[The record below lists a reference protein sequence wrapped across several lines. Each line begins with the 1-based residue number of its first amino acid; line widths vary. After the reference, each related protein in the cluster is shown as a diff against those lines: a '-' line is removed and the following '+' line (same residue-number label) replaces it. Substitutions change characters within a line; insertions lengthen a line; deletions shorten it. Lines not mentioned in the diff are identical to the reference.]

1 MTTGAMMDMFPEELE
16 PQLKALTETGT
27 TLAGSWTGAKGDIS
41 AAEAGIGSGP
51 LGQAFRA
58 NYQPATE
65 AVRGTA
71 DPVPGQFQTV
81 AGAGAQGVQDYRAV
95 DDPGLF
101 RAVE

>member
-1 MTTGAMMDMFPEELE
+1 MTAGVMDMFPEELE

-27 TLAGSWTGAKGDIS
+27 TLAGSWAGAKGDIS
-41 AAEAGIGSGP
+41 AAETGIGSGP

-71 DPVPGQFQTV
+71 DPVPDQFRTV
-81 AGAGAQGVQDYRAV
+81 AEAGTQGVQDYRTA
-95 DDPGLF
+95 DTPGRF
-101 RAVE
+101 RLLE